1 MYKVFEKNNGKV
13 EIKSFNTLDDMLAYK
28 RAYYCNFW
36 DKEAGKIF
44 EENPDVDVII
54 VVKDLF
60 DTNYRT
66 VGFVFDTMLVTKEQY
81 EEMIRFA
88 NDELYPIEN
97 PNAILPV
104 EDIKPFYVI
113 CREDYYDLEDE
124 EPKGYIGWEESQYM

>member
-13 EIKSFNTLDDMLAYK
+13 EIKSFNTLDDMIAYR
-28 RAYYCNFW
+28 RAYYRNFW
-36 DKEAGKIF
+36 DKKAGNI
-44 EENPDVDVII
+44 DVII
-54 VVKDLF
+54 VGKDLF

-66 VGFVFDTMLVTKEQY
+66 VGYELDTMLVTKEQY

-97 PNAILPV
+97 PNANLHA

-113 CREDYYDLEDE
+113 CREDYYDDDE
-124 EPKGYIGWEESQYM
+124 EPKGYVGWEEYQYM

>member
-13 EIKSFNTLDDMLAYK
+13 EIKSFNTLDDMIAYR

-44 EENPDVDVII
+44 EENPDIDVII
-54 VVKDLF
+54 VGKDLF

-66 VGFVFDTMLVTKEQY
+66 VGYELDTILVTKEQY

-97 PNAILPV
+97 PNAILPA
-104 EDIKPFYVI
+104 EDIKPFYII
-113 CREDYYDLEDE
+113 CREDYYDDDE
-124 EPKGYIGWEESQYM
+124 EPEGYVGWEEYQYM